1 MFGPT
6 LGLLGIFLQA
16 LQCYLVFV
24 LRGAQNE
31 HLFVDLESILG
42 SFGSVFGGPW
52 CLGGGPGG
60 VWGRSEA
67 SWAGSRAPGLRLER
81 VLGVSRRGWEA
92 F

>member
-1 MFGPT
+1 M
-6 LGLLGIFLQA
+6 
-16 LQCYLVFV
+16 FV

-52 CLGGGPGG
+52 RLGGGPGG
-60 VWGRSEA
+60 VWGRSGV
-67 SWAGSRAPGLRLER
+67 SWAGFRAPGLRLER